1 MFKLDA
7 LEIEEVKRLNMVDF
21 LSRHYGLDFSK
32 GSVLGHSGGQG
43 QYCCLSPFKEER
55 NPSFF
60 VREVDDHW
68 LFKDFCSGH
77 GGSLIDFVLLKE
89 GFSQVSEALNH
100 IGRLLVRGG
109 KGKGKG
115 KGKGEACSDRA
126 FEFSSTSSSA
136 ASLIDSSPTS
146 WVRERK
152 YDINRL
158 YSKFRHNDVGN
169 CRDYLFKRGISE
181 ELIADLCTRGYLVHN
196 TYKNISYCCFA
207 VFDHSGQ
214 LCCLDNHEIDGEGKF
229 VLGNKHPFSMDWA
242 NLASSERVFVTESII
257 DYLSLKTLEGIN
269 IRGIALLG
277 NVINFSSSLFPSAI
291 EIVSAFDGDAG
302 GFSAFLDLEESF
314 NGKVSRVSVY
324 DFGDSKDANEHLQAQ
339 NKRKKSRHLSAQDK
353 LLLYQDFQRCANKSK
368 LAKKW
373 GINRSYMYE
382 VINECEDLIV
392 SGFSQRRRGRKS
404 GQEPGTLAEA
414 GERLKNLEEE
424 NRRLDEERER
434 HYVRNE
440 FMKIRLKWA
449 ERELAE
455 MRGEVEEV
463 EEVEVESEVEAQS
476 KQKSSPISKN
486 RKKHLKKKKKRKS

>member
-1 MFKLDA
+1 MFKLHA
-7 LEIEEVKRLNMVDF
+7 LGIEEVKQLNMVDF
-21 LSRHYGLDFSK
+21 LSHHYGLDFSK
-32 GSVLGHSGGQG
+32 GSVLKHRGGQG
-43 QYCCLSPFKEER
+43 QYCCLSPFKEES

-60 VREVDDHW
+60 VRDVNGHW

-100 IGRLLVRGG
+100 ICKLLVRGSENE
-109 KGKGKG
+109 GKG
-115 KGKGEACSDRA
+115 KGKGEACNDRV
-126 FEFSSTSSSA
+126 FGFSSSSA
-136 ASLIDSSPTS
+136 AKLIDSTPALR
-146 WVRERK
+146 VRERE

-181 ELIADLCTRGYLVHN
+181 ELVADLCSRGYLVHN
-196 TYKNISYCCFA
+196 MYKDISYCCFA
-207 VFDHSGQ
+207 VFDYSGQ
-214 LCCLDNHEIDGEGKF
+214 LCCLDNHEIDGDGKF
-229 VLGNKHPFSMDWA
+229 VLGNKHPFSMDWR
-242 NLASSERVFVTESII
+242 NFPLSQRVFVTESII

-269 IRGIALLG
+269 FRGIALLG
-277 NVINFSSSLFPSAI
+277 NVINFSSSLFPSAL

-302 GFSAFLDLEESF
+302 GFSAFLDLEEIF

-324 DFGDSKDANEHLQAQ
+324 DFGESKDASEHLQTQ
-339 NKRKKSRHLSAQDK
+339 NKRKKSRRLSAQDK

-373 GINRSYMYE
+373 SINRSYMYE

-392 SGFSQRRRGRKS
+392 SGFSQRRSGRKS
-404 GQEPGTLAEA
+404 AHEAGTLAEA
-414 GERLKNLEEE
+414 CDRLKNLEEE

-463 EEVEVESEVEAQS
+463 EVESEVESQS
-476 KQKSSPISKN
+476 KPKSSPISKN
-486 RKKHLKKKKKRKS
+486 RKRHLKKKKKRKS